1 VTALVLALVLP
12 LFAAETTD
20 EVGGGALSVSLTSG
34 WGAQFYTATRTTR
47 LTDFSVKASETASG
61 SASATYYLWA
71 WNPSTSTYA
80 ATTLGSVSI
89 DGSSMAWYPV
99 TLARPVAVTA
109 GTTYAVGIGNT
120 TALVAMDTGGASV
133 DVAWGTATG
142 FATGL
147 MRDGGPTDLTTL
159 RSGAGFNF
167 RITSEVP
174 DLDGD
179 GAGETDDCDD
189 ADPDAYPG
197 APETWYDGI
206 DQACDGMGDDNDA
219 DGDGHDADF
228 MRGDDC
234 DDTRASVY
242 PGARDA
248 WYDGVDSDCA
258 GNDDHD
264 QDGDGV
270 RAPSG
275 GGGDCD
281 DTNAEV
287 APGQPDA
294 AYDGVDADCAGNDDY
309 DADRDGHRPY
319 AWGGDDCDDV
329 DPRRWEDC
337 GGSGGDSGTSDTAEG
352 NDSGTDDTGGA
363 DTATTEDAANDGP
376 SPRRTDDAAKGG
388 CATAPGP
395 SRFLPLT
402 LLTTLLLGRR
412 RRDSAR

>member
-1 VTALVLALVLP
+1 MTALVLALTLP
-12 LFAAETTD
+12 LLAAETTD
-20 EVGGGALSVSLTSG
+20 EVGDDSLSVSLTSG

-47 LTDFSVKASETASG
+47 ITTFSVKASETASG
-61 SASATYYLWA
+61 AASATYYLWT
-71 WNPSTSTYA
+71 WNPSTWTYA
-80 ATTLGSVSI
+80 ATTLGTVTI

-99 TLARPVAVTA
+99 TLARPVSVTA

-120 TALVAMDTGGASV
+120 TAVVAYATSGTPV
-133 DVAWGTATG
+133 DVAWGTGTG

-167 RITSEVP
+167 RIGAEVP

-189 ADPDAYPG
+189 GDPDAYPG
-197 APETWYDGI
+197 ASEVWYDGV
-206 DQACDGMGDDNDA
+206 DQACDGMDDDDA

-234 DDTRASVY
+234 DDTRASVH

-281 DTNAEV
+281 DTNASV

-319 AWGGDDCDDV
+319 AWGGEDCDDA
-329 DPRRWEDC
+329 DLRRWEDC
-337 GGSGGDSGTSDTAEG
+337 GGSGGDTGGTDTGTSDTGAS
-352 NDSGTDDTGGA
+352 DTAVMDTGEA
-363 DTATTEDAANDGP
+363 DADGP
-376 SPRRTDDAAKGG
+376 SPRRSDDSGKTG
-388 CATAPGP
+388 CASVSGDFPG
-395 SRFLPLT
+395 SLALA
-402 LLTTLLLGRR
+402 LALVAVAVRR
-412 RRDSAR
+412 RRVAR